1 MTSIPECCPT
11 LIVEISWRQLVCMNI
26 HDHLATGMPAHAAMG
41 HIGTGGACEILV
53 RAALAA

>member
-1 MTSIPECCPT
+1 MSG
-11 LIVEISWRQLVCMNI
+11 S
-26 HDHLATGMPAHAAMG
+26 AAMG